1 MSKPSSPTLIPG
13 NRSLAGPAGGGLRG
27 PALSPLPPKGKR
39 SGRWLLWLVLI
50 PLLLLGLTY
59 LLGRTVE
66 PIRARLAQVPVAG
79 KLLFGDPVWPILW
92 NKPAT
97 PAKATDTAKQT
108 TTTPAGQGTATGTAG
123 QTADPSQTAAKQLLT
138 EAETRLAAAEAK
150 ETELKK
156 READLKTQETELKN
170 QTVKLAQL
178 TADTEALK
186 TQLQGQLR
194 TEQDRVE
201 IVRSMRAGSQA
212 QFFSALTDDEAIAI
226 LKYMSAEEISRILAG
241 MDSFRA
247 ARIFYRLPAIAQPA
261 TTP

>member
-1 MSKPSSPTLIPG
+1 MSKPSSPTLLPG
-13 NRSLAGPAGGGLRG
+13 NRSLAAPAGGGLRG
-27 PALSPLPPKGKR
+27 SALSPLPPKGKR
-39 SGRWLLWLVLI
+39 SGRWLLWLILI

-66 PIRARLAQVPVAG
+66 PIRARVADMPVAG
-79 KLLFGDPVWPILW
+79 KLLFADPVWPILW

-97 PAKATDTAKQT
+97 PAKPADTAKQAT
-108 TTTPAGQGTATGTAG
+108 TAPAGQGAATATSG
-123 QTADPSQTAAKQLLT
+123 QATDPSQTAAKLLLDQ
-138 EAETRLAAAEAK
+138 AQARLAAAEAK

-156 READLKTQETELKN
+156 READLKAQETQLKD

-178 TADTEALK
+178 TADTEALR

-201 IVRSMRAGSQA
+201 IVRAMRAGSQA
-212 QFFSALTDDEAIAI
+212 QFFSALTDDEAVAI
-226 LKYMSAEEISRILAG
+226 LKYMTAEEISRILAG

-247 ARIFYRLPAIAQPA
+247 ARIFYRLPTMAQPA